1 MSKKSL
7 GGPTI
12 DTFTLPTDVRSQCSD
27 SQAGVSNTSEFREFL
42 KDLVKSRLVSKENI
56 STPIFR
62 PGRDVAP
69 NRLLLFGRRIVRYPV
84 VIYYLL

>member
-69 NRLLLFGRRIVRYPV
+69 NCLLLFGRRIVTQ
-84 VIYYLL
+84 